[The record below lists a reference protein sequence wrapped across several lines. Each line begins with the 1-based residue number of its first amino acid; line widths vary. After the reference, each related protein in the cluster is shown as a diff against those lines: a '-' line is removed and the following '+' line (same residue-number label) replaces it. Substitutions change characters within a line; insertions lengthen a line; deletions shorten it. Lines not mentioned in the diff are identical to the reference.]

1 MLARLLVSAESVGSQ
16 PDKLAGC
23 RTEPALPDGNKQK
36 KSIKCICAVKAGTCR
51 ANKFQLGQ

>member
-1 MLARLLVSAESVGSQ
+1 MLACLLVSAESVGPQ

-36 KSIKCICAVKAGTCR
+36 KSIKSICAVK